1 MMIQLLTSF
10 TGSLGFCL
18 VFHLRRRYLLPA
30 SLGGVLTC
38 GVYLAAASALDG
50 ILLPTLIAS
59 AFAALYAEVLA
70 WLLRPYAAVF
80 DHCAG
85 HSPDSRT
92 VAVLCH
98 LLRRPAGDIPCQ
110 RLCRADRRVCVGN
123 RFRGQSGMG
132 LCQYAAQ
139 SGAARSHSPLKLPP
153 QLPYLE
159 RFQHET
165 HSNKSEAAQ
174 QSLCR
179 FAFTLD
185 ALSVTGEKA
194 LPIRTQRDFR
204 PALPHVGY
212 PAGDAA
218 AAFCDGTA
226 FPRSSCRK
234 APRSCSRQSVPG
246 AGVP

>member
-70 WLLRPYAAVF
+70 WLLRAPTPLFLTIALVIPLIPGRSLYYATYCAVRQEMSLAR
-80 DHCAG
+80 D
-85 HSPDSRT
+85 
-92 VAVLCH
+92 
-98 LLRRPAGDIPCQ
+98 
-110 RLCRADRRVCVGN
+110 
-123 RFRGQSGMG
+123 
-132 LCQYAAQ
+132 YAAQ
-139 SGAARSHSPLKLPP
+139 TAEYALGIALGASLVWAFANMRLYS
-153 QLPYLE
+153 E
-159 RFQHET
+159 RFQHGT
-165 HSNKSEAAQ
+165 HLNKSEAAQ

-179 FAFTLD
+179 FAFK
-185 ALSVTGEKA
+185 LSVTGKMA
-194 LPIRTQRDFR
+194 LPIRTQSGFR
-204 PALPHVGY
+204 PALPHAGY

-226 FPRSSCRK
+226 FPRSFCRT

-246 AGVP
+246 AGVL